1 MKENLKNRNFQQIRS
16 LLMPAFFTLGLLISI
31 SFFGM
36 LHVEKGLKE
45 NLAGHLK
52 STLNSNIETLNFWFK
67 EKKSEAKVIAADEE
81 LREKIILLKNFS
93 DTATSSTEII
103 ASPELAWFRKY
114 LGMVS
119 KQYGFVDF
127 VIFDEQGKQIGALL
141 DAAVGRSDL
150 KDRSDFFYRSLKG
163 ETIVSLPFEGEIEL
177 PDEHGVLHK
186 NWPTMFVSTPVRD
199 AKENIVAILS
209 FRIRPE
215 TEFSKVLHI
224 SQFGKSGETY
234 AFSSEGLM
242 LSDSRFDKQLK
253 QLKLIPSQPW
263 AHSILNVYVKNP
275 QGNLLKGFKPSLP
288 NKDWPLTRM
297 AASATQGD
305 HEVETTPYYS
315 YRGVPVVG
323 AWAWLME
330 HNHGI
335 AFEIDATEA
344 LEPLYSLRKSYYALF
359 AFLTFACFLL
369 IFFRSKQSVAEK
381 AQHLKEVKSL
391 DEKLKTQIILDNV
404 VDAIITIDE
413 HGIVQTFNQGAQ
425 KLFQYEDN
433 EVRGQNIKMLMP
445 DPDHS
450 QHDEYLKRYLTTK
463 SPHIIGIGREVTGL
477 KKDGT
482 EFPMDLAI
490 SQVNLHDRI
499 IFTGIIRD
507 ISQRKEFE
515 SALIEAKRLSDEA
528 NQSKSDF
535 LANMSHEIRTPM
547 NGIIGLTQL
556 ALTTELTPI
565 QNDYLKKIN
574 SSSRNLL
581 TIINDILDVSKVEAG
596 KLDIEETEFH
606 LEKVLQGVSDVLSTK
621 IQEKGLEFHFDI
633 ENNVPNWLLGDPVR
647 ISQII
652 TNLASNAVKFTEK
665 GHVIISIRVLEK
677 SDERVNI
684 EFSVK
689 DSGIG
694 LTTEQ
699 IEKLFKPFT
708 QADTS
713 TTRNFGGTGLGL
725 TIAKKLVLMMG
736 GEIRIES
743 RLGKGSNFI
752 FNTVLKPLKTA
763 KPVQTNRSAIKNLRI
778 LVIDDSPFMRDIL
791 IAMLNSLGFEATAT
805 SHYADGIQNLK
816 SASREIPYDLVIIDN
831 HLPDAIGAEVCA
843 EIKGVNPD
851 KETKTILISGSF
863 EESILEDINTAKFDG
878 FLHKPITRSS
888 LFNMIQ
894 HVLGFQEAKEKI
906 IGKIK
911 DLEIENLSSIQG
923 ARVLLV
929 EDHKINQQ
937 IACAFLQRAGLNVIV
952 VENGQEALETVKESQ
967 FDVILMDIQMPI
979 MDGYRTTREIRALP
993 EFKDLPI
1000 IAMTANANPGDRTKA
1015 LDCGMNE
1022 HIPKPVNPDELIKTL
1037 TRFITTKPDSQQ
1049 NPTTNIPKPDL
1060 LLKSKN
1066 EQTPTFPS
1074 IPGLDFEDGLKRAGH
1089 NEDLYRNLLFQFASN
1104 KSGYLDKIEA
1114 AVKDN
1119 EIEIAAKLLHSLK
1132 GVASGLGATDIT
1144 EKTTKIEKKL
1154 KKNIGDSEYESILNS
1169 AKKSMDILIT
1179 GITLLEQ
1186 NYSSK
1191 NVIEISLP
1199 LPEFEKLAP
1208 LLKVLEELILDNNLK
1223 SLDYINTIEEI
1234 FKETPIKDFL
1244 RPVKNPLAQFDFCL
1258 ASEELEGLVNLL
1270 QTSYT
1275 QS

>member
-1 MKENLKNRNFQQIRS
+1 MFMIKLRESSMKENFKNRNFQQIRS
-16 LLMPAFFTLGLLISI
+16 LIVPAFFTLGLLISI

-36 LHVEKGLKE
+36 LQVEKGLKE

-67 EKKSEAKVIAADEE
+67 EKKSDTTVIAADEE
-81 LREKIILLKNFS
+81 LLKKIVLLNKLA
-93 DTATSSTEII
+93 DISSSPAEII
-103 ASPELAWFRKY
+103 SSEELAWIRKH
-114 LGMVS
+114 LGKII
-119 KQYGFVDF
+119 KQYDFVGFVL
-127 VIFDEQGKQIGALL
+127 FDKQGKQIGALL
-141 DAAVGRSDL
+141 DAAVGKSDL
-150 KDRSDFFYRSLKG
+150 KDQSDFFYRSLDG

-177 PDEHGVLHK
+177 PDEHGVLRK
-186 NWPTMFVSTPVRD
+186 DWPTMFVSTPIRD
-199 AKENIVAILS
+199 AKGNIVAVLS

-234 AFSSEGLM
+234 AFSAEGLM
-242 LSDSRFDKQLK
+242 LSDSRFNKQLK
-253 QLKLIPSQPW
+253 QLKLIPRQPW
-263 AHSILNVYVKNP
+263 AHSILNIHIKNP

-297 AASATQGD
+297 AASATRGD
-305 HEVETTPYYS
+305 HEVETTAYND

-323 AWAWLME
+323 AWAWLMG
-330 HNHGI
+330 HNLGI
-335 AFEIDATEA
+335 TFEIDATEA

-381 AQHLKEVKSL
+381 AQHLKEVKNL

-425 KLFQYEDN
+425 KLFQHKDS

-515 SALIEAKRLSDEA
+515 TALIEAKTLSDEA

-556 ALTTELTPI
+556 ALTTELTPV
-565 QNDYLKKIN
+565 QNDYLKKIG
-574 SSSRNLL
+574 SSSQNLL
-581 TIINDILDVSKVEAG
+581 TIINDILDVSKIEAG

-736 GEIRIES
+736 GDIRIES
-743 RLGKGSNFI
+743 QPGKGSSFI
-752 FNTVLKPLKTA
+752 FNAVLKPLKIA
-763 KPVQTNRSAIKNLRI
+763 KSVQTPRPSIKNLRI
-778 LVIDDSPFMRDIL
+778 LIIDDSLFMRDIL
-791 IAMLNSLGFEATAT
+791 MAMLNSLGFEA
-805 SHYADGIQNLK
+805 
-816 SASREIPYDLVIIDN
+816 
-831 HLPDAIGAEVCA
+831 
-843 EIKGVNPD
+843 
-851 KETKTILISGSF
+851 
-863 EESILEDINTAKFDG
+863 
-878 FLHKPITRSS
+878 
-888 LFNMIQ
+888 
-894 HVLGFQEAKEKI
+894 
-906 IGKIK
+906 
-911 DLEIENLSSIQG
+911 
-923 ARVLLV
+923 
-929 EDHKINQQ
+929 
-937 IACAFLQRAGLNVIV
+937 
-952 VENGQEALETVKESQ
+952 
-967 FDVILMDIQMPI
+967 ILMDIQMPI

-993 EFKDLPI
+993 EYKDLPI
-1000 IAMTANANPGDRTKA
+1000 IAMTANANPGDRKKA

-1037 TRFITTKPDSQQ
+1037 TRFITTKPDFQP
-1049 NPTTNIPKPDL
+1049 NPTTSIAESDL
-1060 LLKSKN
+1060 LIKSKN
-1066 EQTPTFPS
+1066 EQPSTFPS

-1089 NEDLYRNLLFQFASN
+1089 NEDLYRNLLIQFASN

-1114 AVKDN
+1114 AVNDN
-1119 EIEIAAKLLHSLK
+1119 EIEIASKLLHSLK

-1144 EKTTKIEKKL
+1144 EKTKKIEKKL
-1154 KKNIGDSEYESILNS
+1154 KKNFGDSEYESILNS

-1186 NYSSK
+1186 NHSSK

-1208 LLKVLEELILDNNLK
+1208 FLKVLEDLILDNNLK
-1223 SLDYINTIEEI
+1223 SLDHINTIEET

-1244 RPVKNPLAQFDFCL
+1244 RPVKDNLNLFNFCQ

-1270 QTSYT
+1270 QTPST